1 VKKKVNVRILSIL
14 CVIAVCLSL
23 IPVVGAYTGVSEWAE
38 ESIAAMEE
46 LGLVPERMA
55 DNDLRLPIT
64 REEMCYVVMA
74 AYEKYMGE
82 VDAPEEPEPFTDTQ
96 DEVVAKAYGL
106 GLVSGYPDGTFQ
118 PDAAL
123 TRQEFF
129 NLCHRAL
136 LAFGWIP
143 AQEDFSDLEEFVD
156 KAQIADWA
164 LESTQAMVGIGV
176 VYGKS
181 DNTIV
186 PRQDTTSEE
195 ALALFYRTYTYMM
208 QWDVDVKDSFEN
220 VSDWAAENVAE
231 MMRLAL
237 VPSTLLGT
245 DLTASISR
253 GDMCRMALLAYKKV
267 KDDDLSYMEIPE
279 SPFSDTEDPDIILG
293 YYMGLISGFP
303 DGTFRPEDS
312 ITREQIFAIT
322 VNFLRALD
330 YPFDDNRL
338 IDLDSY
344 PDGAAINEYA
354 RPATR
359 LLLSLGI
366 LQGSTSGELMPRSET
381 SRQEAMS
388 FFLRAYHYMVKY
400 LDDLYQDFQPEVPSE
415 AQALVDFALNYVG
428 YPYTWGGVSPETG
441 FDCTGLV
448 YYVYKQFGY
457 TLHRTHQW
465 EDGVEVPITDLQLGD
480 IMIFSSTGSMDNI
493 THVGLYIGDD
503 LFLHAA
509 NTNRGV
515 VVDSVFSSYCQ
526 NGLVSARRII
536 FE

>member
-1 VKKKVNVRILSIL
+1 MKKKVNVRILSIL

-46 LGLVPERMA
+46 MGLVPERMA

-181 DNTIV
+181 DNTI
-186 PRQDTTSEE
+186 
-195 ALALFYRTYTYMM
+195 AI
-208 QWDVDVKDSFEN
+208 
-220 VSDWAAENVAE
+220 
-231 MMRLAL
+231 
-237 VPSTLLGT
+237 PST
-245 DLTASISR
+245 
-253 GDMCRMALLAYKKV
+253 V
-267 KDDDLSYMEIPE
+267 
-279 SPFSDTEDPDIILG
+279 
-293 YYMGLISGFP
+293 
-303 DGTFRPEDS
+303 
-312 ITREQIFAIT
+312 TR
-322 VNFLRALD
+322 
-330 YPFDDNRL
+330 
-338 IDLDSY
+338 
-344 PDGAAINEYA
+344 
-354 RPATR
+354 
-359 LLLSLGI
+359 
-366 LQGSTSGELMPRSET
+366 STSP
-381 SRQEAMS
+381 
-388 FFLRAYHYMVKY
+388 
-400 LDDLYQDFQPEVPSE
+400 
-415 AQALVDFALNYVG
+415 
-428 YPYTWGGVSPETG
+428 
-441 FDCTGLV
+441 
-448 YYVYKQFGY
+448 
-457 TLHRTHQW
+457 
-465 EDGVEVPITDLQLGD
+465 
-480 IMIFSSTGSMDNI
+480 
-493 THVGLYIGDD
+493 
-503 LFLHAA
+503 A
-509 NTNRGV
+509 N
-515 VVDSVFSSYCQ
+515 Q
-526 NGLVSARRII
+526 
-536 FE
+536 